1 MRNGRNTIK
10 REKKNKET
18 EWKRQGKEEI
28 CTWKESKKRTKE
40 QNGYVD
46 REYQL
51 RVEET
56 NFGNRSSLS
65 CQYEKDK
72 FCWIKKELEI

>member
-1 MRNGRNTIK
+1 M
-10 REKKNKET
+10 
-18 EWKRQGKEEI
+18 EEI
-28 CTWKESKKRTKE
+28 QEKERKRTKKQNGKDKERKRYVHGKKVRKRTKE

-51 RVEET
+51 QVEET

-72 FCWIKKELEI
+72 FC